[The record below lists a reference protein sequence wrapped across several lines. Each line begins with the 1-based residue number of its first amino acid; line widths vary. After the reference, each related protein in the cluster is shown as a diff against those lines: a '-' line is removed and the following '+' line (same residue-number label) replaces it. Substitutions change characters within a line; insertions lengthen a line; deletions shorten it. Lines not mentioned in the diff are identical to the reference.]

1 MRVGNGWPRL
11 LVTLLSASLLL
22 ATGCGSG
29 STPEVI
35 QKLTVALSA
44 TSVVAAQD
52 SAPATLGV
60 TVTGP
65 TGSGSVVVSGLP
77 SGLSSSYA
85 ASSGATS
92 GTWTF
97 TAGST
102 TAAGTYTPT
111 MTVTVG
117 SQTVTSSFTLSV
129 APVVKPGATV
139 DTTLGLSGV
148 LKQMMATSFQISAY
162 TPQLFGT
169 TTAAAQETQLTSL
182 GAQHIRLQAIGD
194 AIPMKASSLAS
205 TSWDFTLLDATVQ
218 PVLASGDHSPEFQI
232 ASAPGWMCDSNGYL
246 DVTNHLQDFADYA
259 ANLVRYYNK
268 GGFVWGGVA
277 YKSASSYPITWWGI
291 YNEFN
296 LTTMTVSEYIKVY
309 NTVAPAML
317 AVDPTIK
324 IVALELSD
332 YGLGTGEAGDPML
345 YLPSFVSTAAAGG
358 VKAQVDA
365 IGTHL
370 YGGCDQA
377 YTDATLFNSVPDF
390 VSNIAYLRQE
400 LAIRNDLASVPVW
413 VTETNLN
420 ADYPLSSGM
429 SSCTPAKT
437 YVVDTRGMS
446 AFFAAWRPYVYS
458 QLAKAGNQALYH
470 WTYTGTKQYGEV
482 DTSGTPYLG
491 YWVDRALANAFSS
504 SSTGTQS
511 MVSTTNTD
519 GAEIETLATVNASGQ
534 LTVMVVNRAVASPTD
549 NNGAGK
555 PRTIVLDLSNYS
567 LFYAASQ
574 TQVDANTSVT
584 SGPAWAG
591 VTPSARMTVT
601 IPGYGMAITKL
612 TP

>member
-1 MRVGNGWPRL
+1 
-11 LVTLLSASLLL
+11 
-22 ATGCGSG
+22 
-29 STPEVI
+29 
-35 QKLTVALSA
+35 
-44 TSVVAAQD
+44 
-52 SAPATLGV
+52 
-60 TVTGP
+60 
-65 TGSGSVVVSGLP
+65 
-77 SGLSSSYA
+77 
-85 ASSGATS
+85 
-92 GTWTF
+92 
-97 TAGST
+97 
-102 TAAGTYTPT
+102 
-111 MTVTVG
+111 MTVTAG
-117 SQTVTSSFTLSV
+117 SQTVTTSFTLTV

-139 DTTLGLSGV
+139 DTTLGIGGV
-148 LKQMMATSFQISAY
+148 LKQTMATSFQIAEW
-162 TPQLFGT
+162 TPDIWGTGT
-169 TTAAAQETQLTSL
+169 TTAAQESQLTSL
-182 GAQHIRLQAIGD
+182 GAQHIRLQAISE
-194 AIPMKASSLAS
+194 AIPMKASSQAS
-205 TSWDFTLLDATVQ
+205 TSWDFTMLDATVQ

-232 ASAPGWMCDSNGYL
+232 AVAPTWMRDSNGYL

-268 GGFVWGGVA
+268 GGFVWGGVSF
-277 YKSASSYPITWWGI
+277 KSASSYPITWWGI

-309 NTVAPAML
+309 NTVVPAML

-332 YGLGTGEAGDPML
+332 YGLGTGEAGDPEL
-345 YLPSFVSTAAAGG
+345 YLPSFVSTAASGG

-377 YTDATLFNSVPDF
+377 YTDEKLFSSVPDF

-400 LAIRNDLASVPVW
+400 LAVRNDLASVPVW

-429 SSCTPAKT
+429 SSCTPTKT
-437 YVVDTRGMS
+437 YVTDTRGMS
-446 AFFAAWRPYVYS
+446 PFFAAWRPYVYA

-504 SSTGTQS
+504 SSMGTQS

-519 GAEIETLATVNASGQ
+519 STEIETLATVNSTGQ
-534 LTVMVVNRAVASPTD
+534 LTVMVVNRAVASSTD

-555 PRTIVLDLSNYS
+555 PRTIVMDLSNYS

-591 VTPSARMTVT
+591 VTPAARMTVT